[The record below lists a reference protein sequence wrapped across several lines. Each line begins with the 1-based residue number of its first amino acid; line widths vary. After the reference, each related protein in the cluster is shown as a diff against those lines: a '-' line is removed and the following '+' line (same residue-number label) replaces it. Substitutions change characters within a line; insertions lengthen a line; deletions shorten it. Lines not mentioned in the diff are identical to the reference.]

1 MKNYKQIVLL
11 SHPRSGSTYLLHLL
25 ERYFNVR
32 FYPKLRY
39 SGPDYGGNFVHTH
52 DLIPDVDWHPGELKD
67 YRNVTT
73 TNTVVK
79 SFYDYNEKDIYT
91 VWKIMINDLN
101 FKMDYQTIGDTTNLF
116 SIGRKN
122 WKHTV
127 ISLLKSKQTGIW
139 NSLEEVDAKE
149 FDHLSVEVED
159 IIYVCKL
166 ISHWYNLTKNLTK
179 KYEVTN
185 IWYEDLIFTTKD
197 LEIFGFDYDNLHAL
211 YDVNTIN
218 DDLNLVLTKKVTKLS
233 DYERF
238 DEMLKSKN
246 IRIDKLLK
254 ATNLPI
260 DKNNQN
266 LLTDI
271 C

>member
-1 MKNYKQIVLL
+1 MKNYKQFVLL

-25 ERYFNVR
+25 ERYFFVR

-79 SFYDYNEKDIYT
+79 SFYDYNKKDIYT

-139 NSLEEVDAKE
+139 NSLEEVDVKE

-159 IIYVCKL
+159 IIHTCKL

-197 LEIFGFDYDNLHAL
+197 LEIFGFDYDNLHTI
-211 YDVNTIN
+211 YDVNTIKN
-218 DDLNLVLTKKVTKLS
+218 DLIMLETKKVTKLS

-246 IRIDKLLK
+246 IRIDKLLE

-260 DKNNQN
+260 DKNNKN
-266 LLTDI
+266 LLRDI